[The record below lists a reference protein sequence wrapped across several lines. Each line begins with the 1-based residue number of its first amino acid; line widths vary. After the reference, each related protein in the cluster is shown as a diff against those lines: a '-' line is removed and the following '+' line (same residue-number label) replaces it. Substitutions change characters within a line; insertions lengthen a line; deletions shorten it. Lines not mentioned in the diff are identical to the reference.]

1 MIEIRETAELAR
13 CCDGDPL
20 IAWAGQGMAEG
31 IRAWRLRDAVA
42 VASPGLS
49 RRDRI
54 ALHGP
59 ADDAA
64 ALTTHAL
71 AELGP
76 AYRPFGDEDLVRRV
90 ADLVPE
96 LTVKAFGWMDTEA
109 PPDRLTTAHWLADDR
124 GVAEVLEDAAPE
136 SYAWPGGAGI
146 RRWAAISDDSGP
158 LSVAADAWSAPTQGF
173 LAGVA
178 TRRSARGRGL
188 SGQVCAFVT
197 AELVKRHGRCGLIV
211 EADNAA
217 AIAVY
222 QRLGYTYRSVA
233 AAWVDR

>member
-1 MIEIRETAELAR
+1 MIEISDAAELAR
-13 CCDGDPL
+13 CCDGDAL
-20 IAWAGQGMAEG
+20 ITWAAQQLTGGV
-31 IRAWRLRDAVA
+31 RVWRLGDALA

-54 ALHGP
+54 ALYGP

-64 ALTTHAL
+64 ALTTHAI

-90 ADLVPE
+90 AELVPE

-124 GVAEVLEDAAPE
+124 GVAEVLEDAAPD
-136 SYAWPGGAGI
+136 SYARPGGAGV
-146 RRWAAISDDSGP
+146 RRWAGITDDSG
-158 LSVAADAWSAPTQGF
+158 LVSVAADAWSAPAQGF

-197 AELVKRHGRCGLIV
+197 AELVKLHGRCGLIV

-222 QRLGYTYRSVA
+222 QRLGYSYRAVA
-233 AAWVDR
+233 AAWID